1 MTVKSGSQASIQY
14 QGSEI
19 HGRSWTLNV
28 NREVRDITCSNRLR
42 RKYRVGR
49 RTTTGQVQLL
59 YDPDDTAAIDML
71 NAVDTTEQTPTLL
84 ALYLDN
90 TGTPLSVEALFT
102 RRSISAQV
110 GNAYACTLGFQATGP
125 VTGGF

>member
-1 MTVKSGSQASIQY
+1 M
-14 QGSEI
+14 
-19 HGRSWTLNV
+19 
-28 NREVRDITCSNRLR
+28 
-42 RKYRVGR
+42 GR

-71 NAVDTTEQTPTLL
+71 NAVDTTEQTPTTL

-102 RRSISAQV
+102 RRSIAAQV
-110 GNAYACTLGFQATGP
+110 GSAHAVTLGFQATGP

>member
-1 MTVKSGSQASIQY
+1 MTVKSGSQSSIHY

-19 HGRSWTLNV
+19 RGRGWTLNV
-28 NREVRDITCSNRLR
+28 NREVRDITCSNRIR

-59 YDPDDTAAIDML
+59 YDPDDTAAIDMI
-71 NAVDTTEQTPTLL
+71 NAVDTAEQQATTL
-84 ALYLDN
+84 ALYLDS
-90 TGTPLSVEALFT
+90 GGSPLSVEALFT

-110 GNAYACTLGFQATGP
+110 GSGYAVTLGFQATGP

>member
-1 MTVKSGSQASIQY
+1 MTVTSGSQSSIQY

-19 HGRSWTLNV
+19 RGRSWTLNI
-28 NREVRDITCSNRLR
+28 NREVRDITCSNRFR

-49 RTTTGQVQLL
+49 RTTTGEVQLL

-71 NAVDTTEQTPTLL
+71 NAVDATEQTPTTL
-84 ALYLDN
+84 ALYLDT
-90 TGTPLSVEALFT
+90 TGIPLSIEALFT
-102 RRSISAQV
+102 RRSIAAQV

-125 VTGGF
+125 VTGVF